1 MIRKNI
7 YRIAPLLVTFFFI
20 VNCGTVPL
28 TGRKQLTLIPESD
41 LTQMSFD
48 SYKQVLKESKLSND
62 PKQVNMVRRVGRN
75 LANAT
80 EQYLTE
86 QGYSTSEYKWEF
98 NVIKDDNTINAWC
111 MPGGKI
117 AIYTGILPIAQN
129 DAGLAVVMGHEI
141 AHAVAKHGN
150 ERMSQ
155 GLLVQFGGIALSEA
169 LSSKP
174 SETRDLYLMSYG
186 VGAQVGAVLPY
197 SRLHESEA
205 DRIGL
210 TLMAMAGYDPHEA
223 VPFWERMNNV
233 GGSRPPAFL
242 STHPAPSKR
251 IEKIKEHLPEAMA
264 RYEK

>member
-1 MIRKNI
+1 MKRK
-7 YRIAPLLVTFFFI
+7 YLLILFLI
-20 VNCGTVPL
+20 LVNCGTVPV
-28 TGRKQLTLIPESD
+28 TGRKQLSLIPNSQ

-48 SYKQVLKESKLSND
+48 SYQEVLKESTLSND
-62 PKQVNMVRRVGRN
+62 PQQVNMVRRVGSN
-75 LANAT
+75 LAKAT
-80 EQYLTE
+80 EKYLAE
-86 QGYSTSEYKWEF
+86 NGYSTDEYKWEF
-98 NVIKDDNTINAWC
+98 NVIKDDKTINAWC

-117 AIYTGILPIAQN
+117 AVYTGILPIARDDN
-129 DAGLAVVMGHEI
+129 GLAVVMGHEI

-155 GLLVQFGGIALSEA
+155 ALLVQFGGVALSEA
-169 LSSKP
+169 LSSQP
-174 SETRDLYLMSYG
+174 AETHDMFMLSYG
-186 VGAQVGAVLPY
+186 VGAQLGAVLPY

-223 VPFWERMNNV
+223 VPFWERMNEI

-251 IEKIKEHLPEAMA
+251 IEKIKEYMPEAMA
-264 RYEK
+264 HYSK